1 MQYLNSI
8 ALKSHL
14 RFSSRHR
21 MGVQCDAVE
30 LIAKDAAPRHPQVAF
45 GASYDPIV
53 KPETARVCRPTELN

>member
-1 MQYLNSI
+1 
-8 ALKSHL
+8 
-14 RFSSRHR
+14 